1 MSKNKST
8 IDLTSGSISLGL
20 VKFALPLM
28 AGNVLQQC
36 YNLTDT
42 LVVGRFIGKNAL
54 AAVGSAYTLMIFLT
68 SIILGLS
75 MGCGAFLSMKYGAK
89 EDREFSIGNWLS
101 FCGIAL
107 FSILLTLLVYLLLGF
122 TANLLAIPTNI
133 HALFNQYL
141 LIIYAGIPATFL
153 YNYFACSLRAIGNSA
168 IPLVFLCLS
177 SVLNIILCIWLVAGL
192 GLGVAGS
199 ALATVISQYFAG
211 LSLTIYAWQHFPHLR
226 FKKAAMFYDQAIS
239 KSILSLAGLTALQQ
253 SIMNLGILMV
263 QGRINSFGV
272 NVMAAFTS
280 AAKIDTLAY
289 SPVQDFGNAYSTFVA
304 QNYGAQ
310 QADRIKQGNRQASW
324 WILAF
329 CLVISSLVIFWAK
342 PLLALFSSDPEVIQ
356 IGIGYL
362 RIEGSFYALIGFLF
376 MFYGYF
382 RAIDEPMISVVLT
395 IFSLGT
401 RVLLSYLLSAIPS
414 IGYIGIWA
422 SIPIG
427 WALADLAGLYYLHK
441 KAVKPSD

>member
-89 EDREFSIGNWLS
+89 EDREFAIGNWLS
-101 FCGIAL
+101 FCGTGL
-107 FSILLTLLVYLLLGF
+107 LSLLLTLLVYLLLGF
-122 TANLLAIPTNI
+122 TANLLAIPASI
-133 HALFNQYL
+133 QALFNQYL

-192 GLGVAGS
+192 GLDVAGS

-211 LSLTIYAWQHFPHLR
+211 LGLTIYAWQHFPQLR

-253 SIMNLGILMV
+253 SIMNLGILLV

-272 NVMAAFTS
+272 NVMAAFSS
-280 AAKIDTLAY
+280 AVKIDTLAY

-329 CLVISSLVIFWAK
+329 CLVISSLVVFWAK

-362 RIEGSFYALIGFLF
+362 RIEGCFYALIGFLF

-401 RVLLSYLLSAIPS
+401 RVILAYLLSAVPS

-441 KAVKPSD
+441 KAVKPAD

>member
-36 YNLTDT
+36 YNLTGT

-89 EDREFSIGNWLS
+89 EDREF
-101 FCGIAL
+101 
-107 FSILLTLLVYLLLGF
+107 
-122 TANLLAIPTNI
+122 
-133 HALFNQYL
+133 
-141 LIIYAGIPATFL
+141 
-153 YNYFACSLRAIGNSA
+153 AIGNSA
-168 IPLVFLCLS
+168 IPLIFLCLS

-211 LSLTIYAWQHFPHLR
+211 LGLTIYAWRHFPQLR
-226 FKKAAMFYDQAIS
+226 FKKAAMVYDQAIS

-253 SIMNLGILMV
+253 SIMNLGILLV

-272 NVMAAFTS
+272 NVMAAFSS
-280 AAKIDTLAY
+280 AVKIDTLAY

-329 CLVISSLVIFWAK
+329 CLVISSLVVFWAK
-342 PLLALFSSDPEVIQ
+342 PLLALFSSDP
-356 IGIGYL
+356 
-362 RIEGSFYALIGFLF
+362 
-376 MFYGYF
+376 
-382 RAIDEPMISVVLT
+382 
-395 IFSLGT
+395 
-401 RVLLSYLLSAIPS
+401 
-414 IGYIGIWA
+414 
-422 SIPIG
+422 
-427 WALADLAGLYYLHK
+427 
-441 KAVKPSD
+441 

>member
-1 MSKNKST
+1 
-8 IDLTSGSISLGL
+8 
-20 VKFALPLM
+20 
-28 AGNVLQQC
+28 
-36 YNLTDT
+36 
-42 LVVGRFIGKNAL
+42 
-54 AAVGSAYTLMIFLT
+54 
-68 SIILGLS
+68 
-75 MGCGAFLSMKYGAK
+75 MGCGSFLSMKYGAK
-89 EDREFSIGNWLS
+89 EDREFAIGNWLS
-101 FCGIAL
+101 FCGTGL
-107 FSILLTLLVYLLLGF
+107 FSILLTLLVYLLLGI
-122 TANLLAIPTNI
+122 TANLLAIPASI
-133 HALFNQYL
+133 QALFNQYL

-192 GLGVAGS
+192 GLGMAGS

-211 LSLTIYAWQHFPHLR
+211 LGLTIYAWQHFPQLR
-226 FKKAAMFYDQAIS
+226 FKKAAMVYDQAIS

-272 NVMAAFTS
+272 NVMAAFSS
-280 AAKIDTLAY
+280 AVKIDTLAY

-310 QADRIKQGNRQASW
+310 KADRIKQGNRQTSW

-329 CLVISSLVIFWAK
+329 CLVISSLVVIWAK

-401 RVLLSYLLSAIPS
+401 RVLLAYLLSAVPS

-441 KAVKPSD
+441 KAVKPAD

>member
-89 EDREFSIGNWLS
+89 EDQEFAIGNWLS
-101 FCGIAL
+101 FCGTGL

-122 TANLLAIPTNI
+122 TANLLAIPAGI
-133 HALFNQYL
+133 QALFNQYL

-168 IPLVFLCLS
+168 IPLLFLCLS

-211 LSLTIYAWQHFPHLR
+211 LGLTIYAWQHFPQLR
-226 FKKAAMFYDQAIS
+226 FKKAAMVYDQAIS

-253 SIMNLGILMV
+253 SIMNLGILLV

-272 NVMAAFTS
+272 NVMAAFSS
-280 AAKIDTLAY
+280 AVKIDTLAY

-310 QADRIKQGNRQASW
+310 QANRIKQGNRQASW

-329 CLVISSLVIFWAK
+329 CLVISSLVVFWAK

-401 RVLLSYLLSAIPS
+401 RVLLAYLLSAVPS

-441 KAVKPSD
+441 KAVRPAD

>member
-68 SIILGLS
+68 SIILGLN

-101 FCGIAL
+101 FCGTGL

-122 TANLLAIPTNI
+122 TANLLAIPTSI
-133 HALFNQYL
+133 QALFNQYL

-168 IPLVFLCLS
+168 IPLIFLCLS

-211 LSLTIYAWQHFPHLR
+211 LCLTIYAWQHFPQLR
-226 FKKAAMFYDQAIS
+226 FKKAAMVYDQAIS

-272 NVMAAFTS
+272 NVMAAFSS
-280 AAKIDTLAY
+280 AVKIDTLAY

-310 QADRIKQGNRQASW
+310 QAGRIKQGNRQASW

-329 CLVISSLVIFWAK
+329 CLVISSLVVFWAK

-401 RVLLSYLLSAIPS
+401 RVLLAYLLSAIPS

-427 WALADLAGLYYLHK
+427 WALADLAGLYYVHK
-441 KAVKPSD
+441 KTVKPAN

>member
-1 MSKNKST
+1 M
-8 IDLTSGSISLGL
+8 
-20 VKFALPLM
+20 V
-28 AGNVLQQC
+28 
-36 YNLTDT
+36 
-42 LVVGRFIGKNAL
+42 
-54 AAVGSAYTLMIFLT
+54 
-68 SIILGLS
+68 
-75 MGCGAFLSMKYGAK
+75 
-89 EDREFSIGNWLS
+89 
-101 FCGIAL
+101 
-107 FSILLTLLVYLLLGF
+107 
-122 TANLLAIPTNI
+122 
-133 HALFNQYL
+133 
-141 LIIYAGIPATFL
+141 
-153 YNYFACSLRAIGNSA
+153 
-168 IPLVFLCLS
+168 
-177 SVLNIILCIWLVAGL
+177 
-192 GLGVAGS
+192 
-199 ALATVISQYFAG
+199 
-211 LSLTIYAWQHFPHLR
+211 
-226 FKKAAMFYDQAIS
+226 YDQAIS

-253 SIMNLGILMV
+253 SIMDLGILMV

-272 NVMAAFTS
+272 NVMAAFSS
-280 AAKIDTLAY
+280 AVKIDTLAY

-310 QADRIKQGNRQASW
+310 QADRIKQGNRQTSW
-324 WILAF
+324 WTLAF
-329 CLVISSLVIFWAK
+329 CLVISSLVVFWAK

-401 RVLLSYLLSAIPS
+401 RVLLAYLLSAIPS

-441 KAVKPSD
+441 KALKPTD

>member
-89 EDREFSIGNWLS
+89 EDREFAIGNWLS
-101 FCGIAL
+101 FCGTGL
-107 FSILLTLLVYLLLGF
+107 FSLLLTLLVYLLLGF

-133 HALFNQYL
+133 QSLFNQYL

-211 LSLTIYAWQHFPHLR
+211 LGLTIYAWQHFPQLR
-226 FKKAAMFYDQAIS
+226 FKKAAMVYDQAIS

-280 AAKIDTLAY
+280 AVKIDTLAY

-310 QADRIKQGNRQASW
+310 QSDRIKQGNRQASW

-329 CLVISSLVIFWAK
+329 CLVISSLVVFWAK

-401 RVLLSYLLSAIPS
+401 RVLLAYLLSAIPA

-441 KAVKPSD
+441 KTVKPAN

>member
-8 IDLTSGSISLGL
+8 IGLTSGSISLGL

-28 AGNVLQQC
+28 AGNVLQ
-36 YNLTDT
+36 
-42 LVVGRFIGKNAL
+42 
-54 AAVGSAYTLMIFLT
+54 
-68 SIILGLS
+68 
-75 MGCGAFLSMKYGAK
+75 MKYGAK
-89 EDREFSIGNWLS
+89 EDREFAIGNWLS
-101 FCGIAL
+101 FCGTGL
-107 FSILLTLLVYLLLGF
+107 FSILLTLLVYLSLGI
-122 TANLLAIPTNI
+122 TANLLAIPASI
-133 HALFNQYL
+133 PALFNQYL

-211 LSLTIYAWQHFPHLR
+211 LGLTIYAWQHFPQLR
-226 FKKAAMFYDQAIS
+226 FKKAAMVYDQAIS

-253 SIMNLGILMV
+253 LIMNLGILMV

-272 NVMAAFTS
+272 NVMAAFSS
-280 AAKIDTLAY
+280 AVKIDTLAY

-324 WILAF
+324 WILVF
-329 CLVISSLVIFWAK
+329 CLVISSLVVFWAK

-401 RVLLSYLLSAIPS
+401 RVLLAYLLSAVPS

-441 KAVKPSD
+441 KAVKPAD

>member
-42 LVVGRFIGKNAL
+42 LVVGHFIGKNAL

-89 EDREFSIGNWLS
+89 EDREFAIGNWLS
-101 FCGIAL
+101 FCGTGL

-211 LSLTIYAWQHFPHLR
+211 LCLTIYAWQHFAQLR
-226 FKKAAMFYDQAIS
+226 FKKAAMVYDQAIS

-280 AAKIDTLAY
+280 AVKIDTLAY

-329 CLVISSLVIFWAK
+329 CLVISSLVVFWAK

-401 RVLLSYLLSAIPS
+401 RVLLAYLLSAIPS

-427 WALADLAGLYYLHK
+427 WALADLVGLYYLHK
-441 KAVKPSD
+441 KVVKPAD

>member
-1 MSKNKST
+1 M
-8 IDLTSGSISLGL
+8 
-20 VKFALPLM
+20 V
-28 AGNVLQQC
+28 
-36 YNLTDT
+36 
-42 LVVGRFIGKNAL
+42 
-54 AAVGSAYTLMIFLT
+54 
-68 SIILGLS
+68 
-75 MGCGAFLSMKYGAK
+75 
-89 EDREFSIGNWLS
+89 
-101 FCGIAL
+101 
-107 FSILLTLLVYLLLGF
+107 
-122 TANLLAIPTNI
+122 
-133 HALFNQYL
+133 
-141 LIIYAGIPATFL
+141 
-153 YNYFACSLRAIGNSA
+153 
-168 IPLVFLCLS
+168 
-177 SVLNIILCIWLVAGL
+177 
-192 GLGVAGS
+192 
-199 ALATVISQYFAG
+199 
-211 LSLTIYAWQHFPHLR
+211 
-226 FKKAAMFYDQAIS
+226 YDQAIS

-280 AAKIDTLAY
+280 AVKIDTLAY

-310 QADRIKQGNRQASW
+310 KADRIKQGNRQASW

-329 CLVISSLVIFWAK
+329 CLVISSLVVIWPK

-401 RVLLSYLLSAIPS
+401 RVLLAYLLSAVPS

-427 WALADLAGLYYLHK
+427 WAMADLAGLYYLHK
-441 KAVKPSD
+441 KAVKPAN

>member
-89 EDREFSIGNWLS
+89 EDREFAIGNWLS
-101 FCGIAL
+101 FCGTGL

-122 TANLLAIPTNI
+122 TANLLAIPASI
-133 HALFNQYL
+133 QALFNQYL
-141 LIIYAGIPATFL
+141 LIIYGGIPATFL

-168 IPLVFLCLS
+168 IPLIFLCLS

-211 LSLTIYAWQHFPHLR
+211 LGLTIYAWQHFPQLR
-226 FKKAAMFYDQAIS
+226 FKKAAMVYDQAIS

-253 SIMNLGILMV
+253 SIMNLGILML

-272 NVMAAFTS
+272 NVMAAFSS
-280 AAKIDTLAY
+280 AVKIDTLAY

-329 CLVISSLVIFWAK
+329 CLVISCLVVFWAK

-376 MFYGYF
+376 VFYGYF

-395 IFSLGT
+395 IFSLGA
-401 RVLLSYLLSAIPS
+401 RVILAYLLSAVPS

-422 SIPIG
+422 SIPTG

-441 KAVKPSD
+441 KAVKPVD

>member
-101 FCGIAL
+101 FCSTGL

-122 TANLLAIPTNI
+122 TANLLAIPASI
-133 HALFNQYL
+133 QALFNQYL

-211 LSLTIYAWQHFPHLR
+211 LCLTIYAWQHFAQLR
-226 FKKAAMFYDQAIS
+226 FKKAAMVYDQAIS

-272 NVMAAFTS
+272 NVMAAFSS
-280 AAKIDTLAY
+280 AVKIDTLAY

-310 QADRIKQGNRQASW
+310 KADRIKQGNRQASW

-329 CLVISSLVIFWAK
+329 CLVISSLVVFWAK

-401 RVLLSYLLSAIPS
+401 RVLLAYLLSAIPS

-427 WALADLAGLYYLHK
+427 WALADLAGLYYVHK
-441 KAVKPSD
+441 KTVKPAN

>member
-89 EDREFSIGNWLS
+89 EDREFAIGNWLS
-101 FCGIAL
+101 FCGTGL
-107 FSILLTLLVYLLLGF
+107 FSILLTLLVYLLLGI
-122 TANLLAIPTNI
+122 TANLLAIPASI
-133 HALFNQYL
+133 QALFNQYL

-211 LSLTIYAWQHFPHLR
+211 LGLTIYAWQHFPKLR
-226 FKKAAMFYDQAIS
+226 FKKAAMVYDQAIS

-263 QGRINSFGV
+263 QGRVNSFGV

-280 AAKIDTLAY
+280 AVKIDTLAY

-310 QADRIKQGNRQASW
+310 KADRIKQGNRQASW

-329 CLVISSLVIFWAK
+329 CLVISSLVVIWAK
-342 PLLALFSSDPEVIQ
+342 LLLALFSSDPEVIQ

-401 RVLLSYLLSAIPS
+401 RVLLAYLLSAVPS

-441 KAVKPSD
+441 KAVKPAD

>member
-89 EDREFSIGNWLS
+89 EDREFAIGNWLS
-101 FCGIAL
+101 FCGTGL
-107 FSILLTLLVYLLLGF
+107 VSILLTLLVYLLLEF
-122 TANLLAIPTNI
+122 TANLLAIPASI
-133 HALFNQYL
+133 QALFNQYL

-211 LSLTIYAWQHFPHLR
+211 LGLTIYAWQHFPQLR
-226 FKKAAMFYDQAIS
+226 FKKAAMVYDQAIS

-272 NVMAAFTS
+272 NVMAAFSS
-280 AAKIDTLAY
+280 AVKIDTLAY

-310 QADRIKQGNRQASW
+310 KADRIKQGNRQASW

-329 CLVISSLVIFWAK
+329 CLVISSLVVIWAK

-356 IGIGYL
+356 IGISYL

-401 RVLLSYLLSAIPS
+401 RVLLAYLLSAVPS

>member
-68 SIILGLS
+68 SIILGLC

-89 EDREFSIGNWLS
+89 EDREFAIGNWLS
-101 FCGIAL
+101 FCGTGL
-107 FSILLTLLVYLLLGF
+107 FSILLTLLVYLLLGI
-122 TANLLAIPTNI
+122 TANLLAIPASI
-133 HALFNQYL
+133 QALFNQYL

-211 LSLTIYAWQHFPHLR
+211 LGLTIYAWQHFPQLR
-226 FKKAAMFYDQAIS
+226 FKKATMVYDQAIS

-280 AAKIDTLAY
+280 AVKIDTLAY

-310 QADRIKQGNRQASW
+310 KADRIKQGNRQASW

-329 CLVISSLVIFWAK
+329 CLVISSLVVIWPK

-401 RVLLSYLLSAIPS
+401 RVLLAYLLSAVQS

-427 WALADLAGLYYLHK
+427 WAMADLAGFYYLHK
-441 KAVKPSD
+441 KAVKPAN